1 MDPAFFHLYRNGVE
15 LLGPA
20 GLLIGQRDLPRSRNL
35 VSAYDLVRMISM
47 LGWHHQLSQ
56 NTRLPGAQWSSL
68 ATLVEG
74 LGQDTARYIDVALEQ
89 LGLQRKVAEPVILS
103 KLGYGAET
111 DDPCIDALSYV
122 AFASFQDT
130 RTSPARQRC
139 FALALRVPTR
149 PGSGLA
155 ADARKGQR
163 SRKSCAVCS
172 PKI

>member
-1 MDPAFFHLYRNGVE
+1 MAPAFFHLYRNGVE
-15 LLGPA
+15 LLVPA

-89 LGLQRKVAEPVILS
+89 LGL
-103 KLGYGAET
+103 
-111 DDPCIDALSYV
+111 
-122 AFASFQDT
+122 
-130 RTSPARQRC
+130 
-139 FALALRVPTR
+139 
-149 PGSGLA
+149 
-155 ADARKGQR
+155 
-163 SRKSCAVCS
+163 
-172 PKI
+172 